1 MPGKSNYVIYLLK
14 CLLSKIQYVG
24 KSEIP
29 FHIRLNNHRKD
40 IKILMLLKYANIV
53 TTGTTPSISM
63 GNSYYMNNLTI

>member
-24 KSEIP
+24 KLEIP

-40 IKILMLLKYANIV
+40 IKILMLLKCANIV

-63 GNSYYMNNLTI
+63 GISYYMNN